1 MIFFENLDAF
11 KGVLKVG
18 ANMLGTSCKV
28 VMVVVIVLVI
38 GKIPLIS
45 DKANEL
51 GHVDAL
57 GEVFN
62 VQA

>member
-1 MIFFENLDAF
+1 
-11 KGVLKVG
+11 
-18 ANMLGTSCKV
+18 MLGTSCEV

-38 GKIPLIS
+38 GKITLIS

>member
-1 MIFFENLDAF
+1 
-11 KGVLKVG
+11 
-18 ANMLGTSCKV
+18 MLGTSCEV

-57 GEVFN
+57 GEVFD